1 MAEQS
6 SSVVAFRALIILIC
20 LVLVPVAAFC
30 GSSYPAVVKAIQ
42 SGRWPAL
49 ADFHNPSGPASQ
61 ATEAPRFLPR
71 DTMPF
76 SPNPAS
82 SDPRVGGQGGFAIET
97 SRSPVVPISYNAAI
111 GTPVLPDSG
120 RSTSFPQNKDA
131 GGATQKLFRVSGEEN
146 FLSADRLGVPARFD
160 APVSHP
166 STSVSLPPGD
176 QLNYVLDRLRQL
188 GATYYLL
195 ETCGNEKREFRFYC
209 KMAVGG
215 NRGMTQPFWCID
227 SEPLKAMTAVLQQV
241 QDWQSGGGKS
251 SKEM

>member
-30 GSSYPAVVKAIQ
+30 GVRIRRGQ
-42 SGRWPAL
+42 SDPKRSLPAL

-82 SDPRVGGQGGFAIET
+82 SDRELAARAASPSNVAIAGGT
-97 SRSPVVPISYNAAI
+97 YKLHAAI

-120 RSTSFPQNKDA
+120 RSTSFPQNKMPA
-131 GGATQKLFRVSGEEN
+131 ALLRN
-146 FLSADRLGVPARFD
+146 FFAF
-160 APVSHP
+160 
-166 STSVSLPPGD
+166 PGKKIFF
-176 QLNYVLDRLRQL
+176 LRTGL
-188 GATYYLL
+188 V
-195 ETCGNEKREFRFYC
+195 CR
-209 KMAVGG
+209 
-215 NRGMTQPFWCID
+215 PF
-227 SEPLKAMTAVLQQV
+227 
-241 QDWQSGGGKS
+241 
-251 SKEM
+251 

>member
-49 ADFHNPSGPASQ
+49 ADFHNPSTPGSQ
-61 ATEAPRFLPR
+61 GTEAPRYQ
-71 DTMPF
+71 
-76 SPNPAS
+76 PNPSA
-82 SDPRVGGQGGFAIET
+82 DPNRTVCGPFGCET
-97 SRSPVVPISYNAAI
+97 SRSPVVPITYNAPI
-111 GTPVLPDSG
+111 GTPVLSGSG
-120 RSTSFPQNKDA
+120 RSTSFPPKKDA
-131 GGATQKLFRVSGEEN
+131 DGAIQKLFRVPGEEN
-146 FLSADRLGVPARFD
+146 SLSTQQLGVPARFD
-160 APVSHP
+160 VPVSHP

-215 NRGMTQPFWCID
+215 NRGVTQPFWCID

-241 QDWQSGGGKS
+241 QDWQSGGGKGP
-251 SKEM
+251 KEM